1 MVSCNWFCNSR
12 KTDSFYFWRY
22 VLVYGRWWDTGEKGP
37 KESDKKWGWV
47 NLQCPPYLPLF
58 SVPLYLPW
66 WYSHGIEF
74 RTLPTKQNNTWPNPP
89 RPADHLPT
97 RPNLPPYP
105 PSLPTRD
112 GHADADIR
120 INFRIIRQYCAIS
133 DIRIRIDAHRQKY
146 LQGHPY
152 YLPTWFSRVTSLKN
166 LPALHIHLTY
176 PPALPTS
183 PTIPIYPPDI
193 TFGIRHFPNSVF
205 MMGGRFSPGYGIKVW
220 VSRKWK
226 KVL

>member
-1 MVSCNWFCNSR
+1 MVSCNWFCNPR

-89 RPADHLPT
+89 DLPT
-97 RPNLPPYP
+97 
-105 PSLPTRD
+105 
-112 GHADADIR
+112 
-120 INFRIIRQYCAIS
+120 
-133 DIRIRIDAHRQKY
+133 
-146 LQGHPY
+146 
-152 YLPTWFSRVTSLKN
+152 
-166 LPALHIHLTY
+166 TY
-176 PPALPTS
+176 PPDPTYHPIHLAYLLGMAMRMRISASISALSDNIALYLTYVYASMRIAKNICKAIPT
-183 PTIPIYPPDI
+183 TYPPDLA
-193 TFGIRHFPNSVF
+193 V
-205 MMGGRFSPGYGIKVW
+205 SPA
-220 VSRKWK
+220 
-226 KVL
+226 